1 MLKVVYVP
9 PEWPTA
15 VRRPDVPDWE
25 VSAATWLLDAC
36 PPDYRAYTVLR
47 RHPVTLA
54 FLARLHV
61 DGQIEAARVGF
72 RTAGSLN
79 AFVEPHTRDEIQEVL
94 RREGPRLVALAASIA
109 AVEHALRGGT
119 FTEQIR
125 PDGARRIV
133 PPSGDGPPRRE
144 PRARFFPRN

>member
-1 MLKVVYVP
+1 VV
-9 PEWPTA
+9 
-15 VRRPDVPDWE
+15 
-25 VSAATWLLDAC
+25 
-36 PPDYRAYTVLR
+36 
-47 RHPVTLA
+47 LA

-61 DGQIEAARVGF
+61 DAQVEGARVGF
-72 RTAGSLN
+72 RTVGTLN
-79 AFVEPHTRDEIQEVL
+79 AFVEPHTRDEVQEVL

-125 PDGARRIV
+125 PDAARRIA
-133 PPSGDGPPRRE
+133 PPAGEPPRRE